1 MNILFVA
8 PRYHTNQ
15 VPIMEYLVKNN
26 HVVHFLAYRKEYTE
40 DHRIIEPQLCH
51 SSILYKLM
59 EFCCFRRNTNSIYRE
74 NFKISKFIP
83 SCIWLVKYIL
93 SIHPD
98 VVVIRDKK
106 KSSSLVY
113 FICLLCR
120 VQHILLYT
128 QDPCFIS
135 KESRENRIK
144 RFIKKIIYPKKIYSP
159 VKYKEIK
166 PICCSIAT
174 GYCFIPFAM
183 NFDVSIVNQR
193 CYLQGNKINILDVGK
208 YRDYKNHF
216 VLAKAIALLPISVR
230 NELRITVVGQA
241 RSEEEKKYRQK
252 LEAFIFDRNM
262 KDNFVLKES
271 IPYSQMA
278 DVYLQN
284 DVFILTSKV
293 ETASISVI
301 EAMKYGNVCIS
312 TNRNGTAS
320 YIQSDLG
327 FIFESDNENSL
338 KDVLIEIYNKKECIP
353 ELGRRTF
360 EFASNNYS
368 TEVYFDKLQMLINE

>member
-40 DHRIIEPQLCH
+40 DYRVVEPELCH
-51 SSILYKLM
+51 SSIIYKFL
-59 EFCCFRRNTNSIYRE
+59 EFYYFRRNTSNIYRE

-83 SCIWLVKYIL
+83 SCFWLVKYIMR
-93 SIHPD
+93 IHPD
-98 VVVIRDKK
+98 VVIIRDKK
-106 KSSSLVY
+106 HSSSLVY
-113 FICLLCR
+113 LISLICG
-120 VQHILLYT
+120 VKHILLYT

-135 KESRENRIK
+135 KEYNENRIK
-144 RFIKKIIYPKKIYSP
+144 RYIKKIIYPKKIYSP
-159 VKYKEIK
+159 VKYNELKSISC
-166 PICCSIAT
+166 PIAT
-174 GYCFIPFAM
+174 GYSFIPFAM
-183 NFDVSIVNQR
+183 NFDDSRVKQR
-193 CYLQGNKINILDVGK
+193 CYLRGNKVNILDVGK

-216 VLAKAIALLPISVR
+216 VLAKAIALLPSDVR
-230 NELRITVVGQA
+230 NELRITIVGQA
-241 RSEEEKKYRQK
+241 YSEEEKNYRQK
-252 LEAFIFDRNM
+252 LEAFIFDRKM
-262 KDNFVLKES
+262 EDIFVLKES

-293 ETASISVI
+293 EAASISI
-301 EAMKYGNVCIS
+301 LEAMKYGNVCIS
-312 TNRNGTAS
+312 TNKNGTAS

-338 KDVLIEIYNKKECIP
+338 RNVLLKIYDKKECLP

-368 TEVYFDKLQMLINE
+368 TEVYFHKLQMLINE